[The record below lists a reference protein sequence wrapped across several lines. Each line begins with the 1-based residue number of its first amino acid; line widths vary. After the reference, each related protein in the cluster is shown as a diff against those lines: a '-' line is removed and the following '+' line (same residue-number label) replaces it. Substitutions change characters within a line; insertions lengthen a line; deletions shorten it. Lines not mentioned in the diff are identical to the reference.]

1 MKEKTHINFQ
11 IRISLANTILN
22 YTQNFLLQICSSEY
36 LHNILSLK
44 LYLERENHLL
54 MCFYSRSVSNWIILH
69 IVIIPQTCFS
79 KFGTKHVINM
89 FCERKC
95 FYVIFLYFE
104 KLFFLNVMPVSVSFL
119 FCYSKL
125 YLFFK
130 YISKENYSFGHK
142 NHFLQKRKKKQ
153 NCICPTD

>member
-1 MKEKTHINFQ
+1 MFCVRKCLKRYFSFKIIFMKEKTHINFQ

-104 KLFFLNVMPVSVSFL
+104 KLFFLNFIACLCLFSVLL
-119 FCYSKL
+119 F
-125 YLFFK
+125 
-130 YISKENYSFGHK
+130 
-142 NHFLQKRKKKQ
+142 
-153 NCICPTD
+153 